1 MALPI
6 TKVVFY
12 SPLEGVGPT
21 AAREPWSVGTGS
33 PSVSVV
39 AAEDYAEVTGA
50 GTYRIRVDPGKTVA
64 SIHVASRVEIQA
76 AFHKPTAGSNSAVVL
91 GIRDGARELLMR
103 IGSGVD
109 LIDSSAVLIESLL
122 TDFDVTGEVV
132 AHFVKD
138 GTNGWYASI
147 NGQVIGSIPYTAAP
161 AIVAAVACSWGV
173 DNTGGI
179 RFRYVEAG
187 LNTVLPR
194 ERLVRRFRDSLPT
207 TMLRAFYDTMVPHAV
222 TRTIVG
228 MYESDTQAL
237 TDYPATRTSGE
248 MRLARHQASGA
259 GLPGNGNTL
268 EVVGDV
274 SRLSVVRQRI
284 RVASAATSG
293 PDGVD
298 GSWDAPAVSKPHLYA
313 KTTLVMRRLIAINDG
328 FDRVGPK
335 IDLHQGHVFSAHL
348 LGDGADNTY
357 GWRLTRPSDNAS
369 LGHVRWPV
377 NPFEEHRVELHVFFP
392 DVVFLYVDGVP
403 VDWELCSA
411 WQVGGNT
418 TADYR
423 GEVSRLSSADIECE
437 VDFEDIDIGISAH
450 DLARRPGLL
459 QRCTERMVVYGGC
472 ERNDVLE
479 VLVRHRHG
487 VHAARGTHN
496 GILRELE
503 RLSCGDVYSYDDSR
517 PLSWIFNISYP
528 GWTPVFFNAPGSVI
542 TRIYTIGTGTKAFTP
557 RSLAKWAA
565 FHLLP
570 RSTREMTCW
579 VALRLVT
586 TGAFSGTDTSVA
598 SFASA
603 PRVPLTVQVGDLV
616 QVRDSSGLLPVVR
629 EVSAVDATSITV
641 TPGVDST
648 TYTTGS
654 IVLVVLAR
662 S

>member
-1 MALPI
+1 MPPPS

-21 AAREPWSVGTGS
+21 AAHEPWSVGTGS
-33 PSVSVV
+33 PSTTVV

-50 GTYRIRVDPGKTVA
+50 GTYRVRVDPGKTVA
-64 SIHVASRVEIQA
+64 SIHVASRVEVQA
-76 AFHKPTAGSNSAVVL
+76 AFRKPTAGSNSAVVL

-103 IGSGVD
+103 IGGGVD
-109 LIDSSAVLIESLL
+109 LIDSSATVIETILA
-122 TDFDVTGEVV
+122 DFDITGEVV

-138 GTNGWYASI
+138 GTCGWYASI

-161 AIVAAVACSWGV
+161 AVVAAVACSWGV
-173 DNTGGI
+173 DNTGAI

-207 TMLRAFYDTMVPHAV
+207 TMLRAYYDTLVPHALV
-222 TRTIVG
+222 RTIVG
-228 MYESDTQAL
+228 MYEADTQAL

-248 MRLARHQASGA
+248 RQLARHTASGA
-259 GLPGNGNTL
+259 GLPGDGNTL
-268 EVVGDV
+268 EVVGDAA
-274 SRLSVVRQRI
+274 RLSVVRQRI
-284 RVASAATSG
+284 RVASASSAG

-298 GSWDAPAVSKPHLYA
+298 GSWVEPAVSKPHLYA
-313 KTTLVMRRLIAINDG
+313 KTTLVMRSLVAIADAD
-328 FDRVGPK
+328 DRVGPRVT
-335 IDLHQGHVFSAHL
+335 LHQGHVFAAYL

-357 GWRLTRPSDNAS
+357 GWRLVRPSDNAA

-377 NPFEEHRVELHVFFP
+377 NPFEAHRVELHVFFP
-392 DVVFLYVDGVP
+392 DVVYLYVDGVP
-403 VDWELCSA
+403 VDWERCSA
-411 WQVGGNT
+411 WQVSGNT
-418 TADYR
+418 TADFR
-423 GEVSRLSSADIECE
+423 GEVSRLSTGDIECE
-437 VDFEDIDIGISAH
+437 VDFENIELGISAH

-459 QRCTERMVVYGGC
+459 QRCAERNVVYGGC

-503 RLSCGDVYSYDDSR
+503 RLSCGDVYTYDDSR
-517 PLSWIFNISYP
+517 PISWLFNISYP

-557 RSLAKWAA
+557 RSLATWAA

-570 RSTREMTCW
+570 RSTREMTYW

-586 TGAFSGTDTSVA
+586 TGAFSGADTSTA
-598 SFASA
+598 SISSA

-616 QVRDSSGLLPVVR
+616 QVRDASGLLPVVR
-629 EVSAVDATSITV
+629 EVFAVSATSITV
-641 TPGVDST
+641 TPGVDGT
-648 TYTTGS
+648 TYATGS

>member
-1 MALPI
+1 MQPT
-6 TKVVFY
+6 TKLVYY

-33 PSVSVV
+33 PSVTVV

-50 GTYRIRVDPGKTVA
+50 GTYRVRVDPGKTVA

-76 AFHKPTAGSNSAVVL
+76 AFRKPPAGSSSAVVL

-103 IGSGVD
+103 IGGGVD
-109 LIDSSAVLIESLL
+109 LIDSSATVIESLL
-122 TDFDVTGEVV
+122 ADFEISGEVV

-138 GTNGWYASI
+138 GTCGWYASI
-147 NGQVIGSIPYTAAP
+147 NGQLIGSIPYTAAP
-161 AIVAAVACSWGV
+161 ALVAAVATTWGV
-173 DNTGGI
+173 DDTGGI

-187 LNTVLPR
+187 LNTVLPP

-207 TMLRAFYDTMVPHAV
+207 TMLRAFYDTLVPHAL

-228 MYESDTQAL
+228 LYASDTQAL
-237 TDYPATRTSGE
+237 TDYPASRTSGE

-259 GLPGNGNTL
+259 GLPGDGNTL

-284 RVASAATSG
+284 RVAAAATSG

-298 GSWDAPAVSKPHLYA
+298 GSWTAPAVSKPHLYA
-313 KTTLVMRRLIAINDG
+313 KTTVTMRALVAIADAD
-328 FDRVGPK
+328 DRVGPVLS
-335 IDLHQGHVFSAHL
+335 IHHVHVFAAHL
-348 LGDGADNTY
+348 LGDGADDTY
-357 GWRLTRPSDNAS
+357 GWRLMRPSDNAV

-377 NPFEEHRVELHVFFP
+377 NPFVAHRVELHVFYP

-403 VDWELCSA
+403 VDWDYCSA
-411 WQVGGNT
+411 WQDAGNT
-418 TADYR
+418 TADSR
-423 GEVSRLSSADIECE
+423 AEVSRLASGDIECE
-437 VDFEDIDIGISAH
+437 VDFEDIDLGASAH

-487 VHAARGTHN
+487 VHRARGSHN

-503 RLSCGDVYSYDDSR
+503 RLTCGAVDFYDDSR
-517 PLSWIFNISYP
+517 PLTWFYNVSYP

-542 TRIYTIGTGTKAFTP
+542 TRLYTITTGSKTFTP
-557 RSLAKWAA
+557 RALARWAA

-570 RSTREMTCW
+570 RSTREMAYGI
-579 VALRLVT
+579 ALKIT
-586 TGAFSGTDTSVA
+586 TTSAFSGSTTSTA

-603 PRVPLTVQVGDLV
+603 PRVPLSVRIGDIV
-616 QVRDSSGLLPVVR
+616 HVRNSSGLLPVVR
-629 EVSAVDATSITV
+629 EVAAVSATSITV
-641 TPGVDST
+641 SPDVDGT
-648 TYTTGS
+648 TYATGS
-654 IVLVVLAR
+654 IVLVVLAH